1 MYRTINKHITAK
13 LFLPLV
19 ALATITGLTVHDTK
33 LDALTVIAIAIPVTI
48 ASYEG
53 AHMLLHASEAHT
65 HVERISVGEAAS
77 KSTSLAP
84 WLTRNGDDRYRRH
97 RANRSGQPFEDY
109 HLPATA

>member
-1 MYRTINKHITAK
+1 MHSINKRITAK

-19 ALATITGLTVHDTK
+19 ALATIAGLTVHDTK
-33 LDALTVIAIAIPVTI
+33 LDTLTVFAIAIPVTI

-53 AHMLLHASEAHT
+53 AHMLLGASEAHT

-84 WLTRNGDDRYRRH
+84 WLTRNGDDRYRRN
-97 RANRSGQPFEDY
+97 RATRGAQPFEDY
-109 HLPATA
+109 NLPLTA